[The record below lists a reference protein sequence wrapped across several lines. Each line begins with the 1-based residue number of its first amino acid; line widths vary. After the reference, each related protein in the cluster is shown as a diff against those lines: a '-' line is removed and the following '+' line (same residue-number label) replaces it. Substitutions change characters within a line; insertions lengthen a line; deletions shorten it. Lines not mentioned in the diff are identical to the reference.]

1 MCCNKSLHKQ
11 HNIVFFSKGGQSCS
25 MRPLFFLFFFFNEEF
40 IFIAS
45 KADRYCNDC
54 LTLI

>member
-11 HNIVFFSKGGQSCS
+11 HNIVFFQG
-25 MRPLFFLFFFFNEEF
+25 RTVLFSETASFKKKKKKF

>member
-11 HNIVFFSKGGQSCS
+11 HIVFFSKGGQSCS
-25 MRPLFFLFFFFNEEF
+25 MRPLFFLFFLNEEF

>member
-11 HNIVFFSKGGQSCS
+11 HNIVFFFQG
-25 MRPLFFLFFFFNEEF
+25 RTVLFNETSFFSYEEF

>member
-25 MRPLFFLFFFFNEEF
+25 MRPLFFLFFLNEEF